1 MNQPRKIERQSS
13 PLADPASAVAA
24 VTPRR
29 PGRPPGRRP
38 ALAAIAEAP
47 PDVSAEA
54 SPVAPPRRPERRR
67 WGDRRFNLPK
77 HNRPGFV
84 AHIFNDVPGNI
95 ERAKERGYTHVMK
108 DGSPVQLVVDRTSGT
123 IGFLMEIP
131 KEFYDEDFADK
142 QAVNDATDMAI
153 ASKAMSDGGYRPMV
167 PGTNQPV
174 TKTSVIRGR
183 EPA

>member
-1 MNQPRKIERQSS
+1 MNQPRKIERLPS
-13 PLADPASAVAA
+13 PLAGPAPVVAA

-29 PGRPPGRRP
+29 PGPPPGGPP
-38 ALAAIAEAP
+38 APAAKAEAP
-47 PDVSAEA
+47 VEVLAET
-54 SPVAPPRRPERRR
+54 SPVAPPPRPERRR

-84 AHIFNDVPGNI
+84 GHIFNDVPGNI
-95 ERAKERGYTHVMK
+95 ESAKERGYTYVMK
-108 DGSPVQLVVDRTSGT
+108 DGSPVQSVVDRTSGT